1 MTALSNYCH
10 MKHVMFNPQHQHIH
24 CIAHV
29 INLAV
34 QAALKS
40 FKATATAE
48 EDDFLDEQL
57 ENVVS
62 KIDNNTGIL
71 LYKVSFI
78 INLCLINI
86 ISNYILLAEI
96 FNS

>member
-1 MTALSNYCH
+1 MTTLSNYCQINY
-10 MKHVMFNPQHQHIH
+10 VMFNPKHQHIH

-62 KIDNNTGIL
+62 NIDNDTGIF
-71 LYKVSFI
+71 LYKVIFI
-78 INLCLINI
+78 INFCLINI

-96 FNS
+96 FDS